1 MNAIETAENIVACR
15 MTSIDEVLTMAVKPE
30 SLEAVKQLIR
40 IQLDIAIGEAMTAVG
55 VPPLMFRYTAIQLTS
70 EVRAAIE
77 AAGIEI

>member
-40 IQLDIAIGEAMTAVG
+40 IQLDIAIGEAMTAVIDD
-55 VPPLMFRYTAIQLTS
+55 FIQDGELPG
-70 EVRAAIE
+70 AKDNH
-77 AAGIEI
+77 G